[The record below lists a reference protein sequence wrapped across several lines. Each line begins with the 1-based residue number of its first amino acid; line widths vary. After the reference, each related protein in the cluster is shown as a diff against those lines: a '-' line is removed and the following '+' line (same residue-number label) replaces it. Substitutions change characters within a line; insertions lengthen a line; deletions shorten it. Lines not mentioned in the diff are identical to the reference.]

1 MAVKTCVHL
10 ENSDKLE
17 ETLIN
22 DDKTLI
28 KAVESDPVK
37 KEDNV
42 NLKNTDNGE
51 LIASVETSDVNA
63 FVKKTQNSYTEQEV
77 KDAKQIIRI
86 FGEGTEIFA
95 VRTESG
101 NCALK
106 WATLSEGFG
115 LKISQFY
122 IGIEDGLFP
131 SIHPGECAKIKDI
144 ANYICNNSEQYGA
157 SDSMKMTL
165 EKPHS
170 LPVKPQRKR

>member
-1 MAVKTCVHL
+1 M
-10 ENSDKLE
+10 
-17 ETLIN
+17 
-22 DDKTLI
+22 
-28 KAVESDPVK
+28 
-37 KEDNV
+37 
-42 NLKNTDNGE
+42 NLKNTESGE
-51 LIASVETSDVNA
+51 LIASVETSDANA
-63 FVKKTQNSYTEQEV
+63 FVQKTQNGYTKQEV
-77 KDAKQIIRI
+77 EDAKQILRI
-86 FGEGTEIFA
+86 FGEGPEIFA

-101 NCALK
+101 KSALK
-106 WATLSEGFG
+106 WAALAEGFG